1 MTNMD
6 KRIKEIES
14 EESFAEKLKEVK
26 KKVGKELLTDDDL
39 FIMICEKIL
48 RTYTFEEKG
57 YK

>member
-1 MTNMD
+1 MD
-6 KRIKEIES
+6 KKIIEIES
-14 EESFAEKLKEVK
+14 AESFTEKLKEVK

-48 RTYTFEEKG
+48 HSYTFEEKG